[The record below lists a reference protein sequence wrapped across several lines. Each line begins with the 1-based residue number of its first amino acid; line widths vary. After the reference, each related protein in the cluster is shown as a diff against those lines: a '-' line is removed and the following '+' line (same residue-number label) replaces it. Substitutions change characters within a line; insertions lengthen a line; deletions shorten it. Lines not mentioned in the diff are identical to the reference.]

1 MKALVCNSFG
11 PIDQLQIKEINDPT
25 PTSGQVVIDVGY
37 ASVNFPDAL
46 IVQGLYQVKP
56 PTPFTPGH
64 ELAGVVSKVGEGVKE
79 FKIGDRVVAT
89 PGVGGFAEKVLVDQ
103 MKVLPLPTNMS
114 MQQGASLTLTYGTSL
129 HALKNC
135 ADLQPGQTILILGAA
150 GGVGIAAIEIA
161 KVMGAK
167 VIAAASSQEKLDFCK
182 KSGADFLINYESE
195 NLKEKIQEITGGK
208 GIDVVYDAV
217 GGKYSETAL
226 RALAWRGKFL
236 VVGFAAGEI
245 PKIPLNLALLSERSI
260 IGVFWG
266 EWVRRN
272 SEGHRLNMEL
282 LSDWFKGQ
290 KINPP
295 VCATFTLDKAKDAI
309 EHLSSRQA
317 LGKVVVEINKLIT

>member
-25 PTSGQVVIDVGY
+25 PASGQVVIDVGY

-64 ELAGVVSKVGEGVKE
+64 ELAGVISKVGEGVKE

-89 PGVGGFAEKVLVDQ
+89 PGVGGFAEKVLVDEK
-103 MKVLPLPTNMS
+103 KVLPLPTNMS

-135 ADLQPGQTILILGAA
+135 ANLQPGQTILILGAA

-161 KVMGAK
+161 KVMGAT

-182 KSGADFLINYESE
+182 MSGADYIINYESE
-195 NLKEKIQEITGGK
+195 NLKEKIQEITEGK

-217 GGKYSETAL
+217 GGKYSEAAL

-272 SEGHRLNMEL
+272 PEGHRLNMEL
-282 LSDWFKGQ
+282 LSDWFKDQ
-290 KINPP
+290 KISPP
-295 VCATFTLDKAKDAI
+295 VCATFTLNKAKDAI

-317 LGKVVVEINKLIT
+317 LGKVVVEVNKLIT

>member
-1 MKALVCNSFG
+1 MKALVCNNFG
-11 PIDQLQIKEINDPT
+11 PIDQLEIKEINDPS
-25 PTSGQVVIDVGY
+25 PEKNQVVIDVAY

-64 ELAGVVSKVGEGVKE
+64 ELAGVISKVGAGVAE
-79 FKIGDRVVAT
+79 FKVGDRVVCT
-89 PGVGGFAEKVLVDQ
+89 PGVGGFAEKVLVDK
-103 MKVLPLPTNMS
+103 MKVLPLPAKMS

-135 ADLQPGQTILILGAA
+135 ANLQPGQTLLVLGAA

-161 KVMGAK
+161 KIMGAR
-167 VIAAASSQEKLDFCK
+167 VIAAASSQDKLEFCK
-182 KSGADFLINYESE
+182 KSGADFLVNYETE
-195 NLKEKIQEITGGK
+195 NLKEKIQEITAGNGV
-208 GIDVVYDAV
+208 DVVYDAV

-226 RALAWRGKFL
+226 RSLAWRGKFL

-272 SEGHRLNMEL
+272 PDAHRLNMEL
-282 LSDWFKGQ
+282 LASWFNDK
-290 KINPP
+290 KISPP
-295 VCATFTLDKAKDAI
+295 VSALFSLDNAKEAI
-309 EHLSSRQA
+309 KHLSSRKA
-317 LGKVVVEINKLIT
+317 LGKVVVEVNKLIS